1 MKVQHAAITRNPSNR
16 NLPSHPAPAAPQHRN
31 PHLMTTPT
39 KIRSQ
44 TPHPSTKLTHH
55 RPLRHHHLN
64 PHASTSFPHFIA
76 QSVDPDAPKNLPN
89 L

>member
-1 MKVQHAAITRNPSNR
+1 
-16 NLPSHPAPAAPQHRN
+16 
-31 PHLMTTPT
+31 MTTPT

-44 TPHPSTKLTHH
+44 TPHTSTKLTHH